1 MRSQRSVFSIGVLTY
16 NLYLGFRASALGGGW
31 ERAQVETVRWRLF
44 QTAGKIIRHGRQVFL
59 KIRGEALDIFVIIR
73 ERCARILAEG
83 GAVPETS

>member
-1 MRSQRSVFSIGVLTY
+1 MSTPIHQKQAAFRGCLRNSSPDQQSSIFHGRL
-16 NLYLGFRASALGGGW
+16 
-31 ERAQVETVRWRLF
+31 ETVRWRLF

-59 KIRGEALDIFVIIR
+59 KISGEALDIFVMIR